1 MQGVGGDPEAARAHI
16 EVVCAKSPQ
25 EAACPACV
33 KCLLRRRILE
43 EEVGQRAMKD
53 EIDAAVAFLVRVI
66 ARNSSLDRVQ
76 VDALGERL
84 RCVLTER
91 FRDHWFPERP
101 SRGQAY
107 RCIRINETE
116 PREPVLEQASRRCG
130 LGYDDLCL
138 PAELTMWVDP
148 EEVGCRFGERRGVY
162 YVLASFKGGR
172 KENFVDQINIDELEQ
187 RSGDRPK
194 QSLQEIGSG
203 RKRGVGS
210 GSARPSPWGV
220 GTLKGPTSFSPPQF
234 LSRGGTMW
242 NLSAGLPPTT
252 TPGQKPDKYHWVNK
266 ALVKA

>member
-1 MQGVGGDPEAARAHI
+1 
-16 EVVCAKSPQ
+16 
-25 EAACPACV
+25 
-33 KCLLRRRILE
+33 
-43 EEVGQRAMKD
+43 MKD
-53 EIDAAVAFLVRVI
+53 EVDAAVAFLVRVI

-76 VDALGERL
+76 LDALGERL

-130 LGYDDLCL
+130 LG
-138 PAELTMWVDP
+138 
-148 EEVGCRFGERRGVY
+148 FGERRGVY

-172 KENFVDQINIDELEQ
+172 KDNFVDQINIDELEQ

-194 QSLQEIGSG
+194 QSLPEMVSG

-210 GSARPSPWGV
+210 GSARASPWGV
-220 GTLKGPTSFSPPQF
+220 APPKGPTTFSPPQF
-234 LSRGGTMW
+234 LSRGGTLW
-242 NLSAGLPPTT
+242 NLSAGLPPST

>member
-1 MQGVGGDPEAARAHI
+1 MSKGCPRAHRGRVRI
-16 EVVCAKSPQ
+16 SPQ

-33 KCLLRRRILE
+33 KCLLRRRILA

-66 ARNSSLDRVQ
+66 ARNSSLDRAQ
-76 VDALGERL
+76 VDVLGERL
-84 RCVLTER
+84 RCVLTDR

-107 RCIRINETE
+107 RCIRINENE

-138 PAELTMWVDP
+138 PAELTVWVDP

-162 YVLASFKGGR
+162 YVLASFKAGR

-194 QSLQEIGSG
+194 QSLPEMGSG

-210 GSARPSPWGV
+210 GRASPWGAAP
-220 GTLKGPTSFSPPQF
+220 LKGPMPFSSPQF
-234 LSRGGTMW
+234 LSRGGTLW
-242 NLSAGLPPTT
+242 NLSAGLPPST